1 MIPVIALF
9 ETTRAVL
16 KCERLCKA
24 AGIQCKVIP
33 VPRDLSAGCGMAIEL
48 NETDAERVENLLQ
61 DEVIEVRLVRR
72 DH

>member
-1 MIPVIALF
+1 MIIVTALF

-24 AGIQCKVIP
+24 AGISCKVIP

-48 NETDAERVENLLQ
+48 SEIDTERVERMLR
-61 DEVIEVRLVRR
+61 DEVIEVRFVRR
-72 DH
+72 DI